1 VLDDAMVFTDEHTG
15 YHGLT
20 KQGYAHRRVNHRAK
34 VYVDGDVHT
43 NTIEGFWML
52 LKNGIRGTYHAV
64 GKDYLQSYV
73 NEYVF
78 RYNHRSDQIHM
89 FKTIAQRVRVVRSGQ
104 YGAYA
109 PVGD

>member
-1 VLDDAMVFTDEHTG
+1 M
-15 YHGLT
+15 
-20 KQGYAHRRVNHRAK
+20 NHRAK

-73 NEYVF
+73 DEYVF
-78 RYNHRSDQIHM
+78 RYNHRKDQQHM
-89 FKTIAQRVRVVRSGQ
+89 FKTIAQRVSAVRSGQ
-104 YGAYA
+104 YGEYA
-109 PVGD
+109 PIG